1 MKRQRSVA
9 VASTFWENIAPV
21 SHRAGLSILK
31 AKVHPKKA
39 LKAQGG
45 TRGIAVPFL

>member
-1 MKRQRSVA
+1 MKHQLFVA
-9 VASTFWENIAPV
+9 AALTFWENIDPV
-21 SHRAGLSILK
+21 SQSACLDILK